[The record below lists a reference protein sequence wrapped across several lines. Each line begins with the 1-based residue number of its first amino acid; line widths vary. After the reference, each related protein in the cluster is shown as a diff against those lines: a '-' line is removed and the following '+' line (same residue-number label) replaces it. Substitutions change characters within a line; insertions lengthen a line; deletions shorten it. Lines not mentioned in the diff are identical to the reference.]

1 VEVTVAHITL
11 QAEIAGTVWKIK
23 AKIGSPVTED
33 DEIIVLESMQREI
46 PVYSPMAGVLTQ
58 ILVQEGE
65 PVQEGQ
71 TLAVI
76 ECYSRT

>member
-1 VEVTVAHITL
+1 MARITI
-11 QAEIAGTVWKIK
+11 QAETAGTVWKIE
-23 AKIGSPVTED
+23 AKIGSTVTED
-33 DEIIVLESMQREI
+33 NEIIVLESMHMEI
-46 PVYSPMAGVLTQ
+46 PVYPPMAGVLTH

-76 ECYSRT
+76 EC

>member
-1 VEVTVAHITL
+1 VEVTVTRINI
-11 QAEIAGTVWKIK
+11 QAEIAGTVWKIE
-23 AKIGSPVTED
+23 AKIGSTVTED

-46 PVYSPMAGVLTQ
+46 PVYPPMAGVLTH
-58 ILVQEGE
+58 ILVKEGE

-76 ECYSRT
+76 EC